1 MKILLISTNFSPE
14 LTGIGKYSGEMAQW
28 LAAQGHQVRVIA
40 APPYY
45 PEWQVHTGFSGWK
58 YTKAHSD
65 NLTVYRCPIWV
76 PAKPSGLKRF
86 IHLASFALSSLPV
99 VLRHIAWRAD
109 VVFCVEPPL
118 FNSFGTLITAKLS
131 GAKSVLHIQDF
142 EVDAAFD
149 LGIVKA
155 PWLKRFIY
163 GVERFL
169 MNRFDLVSTISNAM
183 LALIEKK
190 GVASEHRLFFPN
202 WVDTRIIHPLLRSSY
217 RDSLAIADDVVVC
230 LYSGNMGLK
239 QGLEIIIDAAVQ
251 LKNEKIV
258 FLMAGFGAAADVL
271 KAKSADMPNVVWLP
285 LQPFEQLNEFLN
297 VADIHLLPQQ
307 AGAADLVM
315 PSKLT
320 GMLSSGRPIVAT
332 AEQGTEV
339 QRVLQGIAEITPPG
353 DAAAFAQAILTL
365 AHNADLRQQ
374 YGQAGRA
381 YAEQNLNVDA
391 IMQRFEENIFD
402 LIDRD
407 LCTKQS

>member
-28 LAAQGHQVRVIA
+28 LSEQGHDVRVIC

-45 PEWQVHTGFSGWK
+45 PEWQVHSGFSGWK
-58 YTKAHSD
+58 YRKETSD

-76 PAKPSGLKRF
+76 PKKVSGLKRLV
-86 IHLASFALSSLPV
+86 HLASFAASSLPI
-99 VLRHIAWRAD
+99 VLRHIFWRAD

-118 FNSFGTLITAKLS
+118 FNSFGAIVTAKLS

-155 PWLKRFIY
+155 GWLKKFIY

-169 MNRFDLVSTISNAM
+169 MRRFDRVSTISQSMMN
-183 LALIEKK
+183 LLDKK
-190 GVASEHRLFFPN
+190 QIDRERQLFFPN
-202 WVDTRIIHPLLRSSY
+202 WVDTSIIHPLECSSY
-217 RDSLAIADDVVVC
+217 RDDLNISDDTVVC

-239 QGLEIIIDAAVQ
+239 QGLEIIIEAAK
-251 LKNEKIV
+251 LLEKEKIV
-258 FLMAGFGAAADVL
+258 FLMAGFGAAVDVL
-271 KAKSADMPNVVWLP
+271 KEKSSGMDNVVWLP
-285 LQPFEQLNEFLN
+285 LQPFERLNQFLN

-320 GMLSSGRPIVAT
+320 GMLSSGRSIVAT
-332 AEQGTEV
+332 ADMGTEV
-339 QRVLQGIAEITPPG
+339 HTVLNGMAEISPPG
-353 DAAAFAQAILTL
+353 HVEEFAEAIQRL
-365 AHNADLRQQ
+365 ASNPQTRKEYGCKNRQ
-374 YGQAGRA
+374 
-381 YAEQNLNVDA
+381 YAEENLNVEA
-391 IMQRFEENIFD
+391 IMSRFEDE
-402 LIDRD
+402 LKA
-407 LCTKQS
+407 LLPC